1 MVILQEGGPIMLSPH
16 VIAEILK
23 REALERADKRPQ
35 LTLDLPVFYA
45 PPSAPE
51 AKEERGVFIIEL

>member
-1 MVILQEGGPIMLSPH
+1 MLSPH

-51 AKEERGVFIIEL
+51 AKEERGVLIIEL

>member
-1 MVILQEGGPIMLSPH
+1 MLPLY
-16 VIAEILK
+16 IIEEILK

-45 PPSAPE
+45 PPSEPTVR
-51 AKEERGVFIIEL
+51 EERGVFIIEL